1 MEFAFSQ
8 EQLALKDHARRFLNK
23 NAAMDV
29 VRESLNQPW
38 HDSPAATLWQRMA
51 DELGWTSLNIA
62 ERYGGSECGC
72 VELAVVMEELGR
84 ALTPVPFLSTVCMA
98 ATALGLLADEEQKER
113 YLPAIASGEI
123 TATVLQLAAGGTA
136 RAQDGGWCLDGE
148 VPLALDGALADLLIV
163 STAPH
168 DSEPSR
174 MFLVPATSQG
184 VSRRMLP
191 TMDGTRQLAE
201 VSFAKV
207 RVERHAELGMGRE
220 PAATRSGQDAIERVH
235 DVARVALAAE
245 QLGGAERCLDMA
257 VEYAKQRHQFGRA
270 IGSFQAIKHKCADM
284 LLQVECARSA
294 VYYAAWVA
302 THQPGELRTA
312 AALAKI
318 ACSEAYFHC
327 AGENIQIHG
336 GIGFTWEHDA
346 HLHFKRARAA
356 RAWLGTPGK
365 LRERLAEAMG
375 I

>member
-1 MEFAFSQ
+1 MRLEEFKPQNFAITAWAS
-8 EQLALKDHARRFLNK
+8 
-23 NAAMDV
+23 
-29 VRESLNQPW
+29 
-38 HDSPAATLWQRMA
+38 ATLGVWWGRSCCSRNSGPLQDPGCSSTVVFGRISA
-51 DELGWTSLNIA
+51 QPLGLRTRWRISRLSASFTSQL
-62 ERYGGSECGC
+62 
-72 VELAVVMEELGR
+72 
-84 ALTPVPFLSTVCMA
+84 PVP
-98 ATALGLLADEEQKER
+98 LG
-113 YLPAIASGEI
+113 
-123 TATVLQLAAGGTA
+123 
-136 RAQDGGWCLDGE
+136 
-148 VPLALDGALADLLIV
+148 
-163 STAPH
+163 
-168 DSEPSR
+168 
-174 MFLVPATSQG
+174 
-184 VSRRMLP
+184 
-191 TMDGTRQLAE
+191 
-201 VSFAKV
+201 
-207 RVERHAELGMGRE
+207 
-220 PAATRSGQDAIERVH
+220 
-235 DVARVALAAE
+235 ARVALAAE